1 MGYLQ
6 AVEMATRLPLRE
18 AVRWHLQHNHFP
30 PYPPELLDLAVA
42 AVERAREALPEH
54 ELQVPEPLRF
64 RGRAWVT
71 VADAVESLH
80 LEAFIPIWNEEGADH
95 GHPDS

>member
-6 AVEMATRLPLRE
+6 ASEMAAFLPLRE
-18 AVRWHLQHNHFP
+18 ALRWHLRYNCFP
-30 PYPPELLDLAVA
+30 PYPLELVDLAVE

-54 ELQVPEPLRF
+54 ELQVPESLRF
-64 RGRAWVT
+64 RGRTRIT
-71 VADAVESLH
+71 VAEAVESLH

-95 GHPDS
+95 E